1 MPFISAGF
9 LNFTD
14 WCSYVLRFSFDNKF
28 PHSQNT
34 QKTSLKT
41 KTAGRNSVFCLMR
54 GNPRSRAVP
63 STNALWKK
71 EKEGKKEKKNKGKV
85 TSSPITFLSFWSVE
99 TALKNSQIAS
109 NLLLKLQ
116 KLLLFLLQHLEL
128 LLGWGHCM
136 RERLQSYLGCWTQ
149 CCRGF
154 PNCSR
159 WETTN
164 CWGNPKGTH
173 WHGTNKKQTKTKS
186 CM

>member
-1 MPFISAGF
+1 
-9 LNFTD
+9 
-14 WCSYVLRFSFDNKF
+14 
-28 PHSQNT
+28 
-34 QKTSLKT
+34 
-41 KTAGRNSVFCLMR
+41 MR
-54 GNPRSRAVP
+54 GNLRSRAVP
-63 STNALWKK
+63 SSNVLWKK
-71 EKEGKKEKKNKGKV
+71 EGKNKNKNKKGKV
-85 TSSPITFLSFWSVE
+85 TSSAIIFLSFWSLE

-154 PNCSR
+154 PNRSR

-164 CWGNPKGTH
+164 CWGNPKSTH
-173 WHGTNKKQTKTKS
+173 WHGTKKKQTNKNKV
-186 CM
+186 MYVEQKW